1 MTNPIDSINITSS
14 NAYAIKQ
21 NNSNSVAFRGGATL
35 EKTPQTDSYEK
46 KRHTGRNITLG
57 SIGAVAV
64 AGLIDQ
70 FVFKGKYRTKLF
82 ELTQTNWKKLVEKF
96 TKKSSEPKPPTPPAT
111 ATKPPTEITANN
123 VTKRK
128 KIKKAKIDNGTTV
141 TPEQQA
147 KYDKEIAYQPLNQG
161 QRSAKAALEFQNTAQ
176 RRELNSIGSLTG
188 RTEEVANAVPKS
200 QKGLRNGRYQHE
212 NGNIYCYHQ
221 GKVSKIELFQ
231 KSKNGPVANGVITDS
246 VKIAKHM
253 GQHNIEPSQLRIFKP
268 AQKA

>member
-1 MTNPIDSINITSS
+1 MTNPIDSINILSS

-21 NNSNSVAFRGGATL
+21 NNSNPVAFRGGATL

-57 SIGAVAV
+57 SIGAIAV

-82 ELTQTNWKKLVEKF
+82 EFTQTNWKKLVEKF
-96 TKKSSEPKPPTPPAT
+96 TKKSSEQKPPTPPAT
-111 ATKPPTEITANN
+111 ATKPPTEITANT

-147 KYDKEIAYQPLNQG
+147 KYDKEIAYQPLSKEQSSTKTG
-161 QRSAKAALEFQNTAQ
+161 LDKQNAAQ

-188 RTEEVANAVPKS
+188 KKAQVKAATTPKTR
-200 QKGLRNGRYQHE
+200 KADGAYLHPHT
-212 NGNIYCYHQ
+212 GNIYYLKD
-221 GKVSKIELFQ
+221 GK
-231 KSKNGPVANGVITDS
+231 ITQIRLKDKGGRAS
-246 VKIAKHM
+246 NTINDPKKIAKHLAKWD
-253 GQHNIEPSQLRIFKP
+253 ISFKDLQ
-268 AQKA
+268 ATKRK